1 MGPPPFDGGNCHESS
16 NVAPPSPP
24 LQWGHRLSTV
34 ETTPALPGRTNGRAL
49 RRMTMI
55 WNLDALLQWGHRL
68 STVET
73 RFRSR
78 LRAPLRSRLQWGH
91 RLSTVETRYTRRRL
105 GRIRP
110 TASMGPPPFDGG
122 NPEILRGIQRVVRAL
137 QWGHRLSTVETGK
150 IQAAD
155 ITRTCF
161 NGATAFRRWK
171 PDTRGAAWG
180 GYGRPSRWNLVSGT
194 KASMGPPPFDG
205 GNPEILRG
213 IQRVVRALQWGHR
226 LSTVETRFSSSGF
239 SLWAT
244 LQWGHRLSTVET
256 LRRMTMIW
264 NLDALLQ
271 WGHRLS
277 TVETGRR

>member
-1 MGPPPFDGGNCHESS
+1 LE
-16 NVAPPSPP
+16 
-24 LQWGHRLSTV
+24 
-34 ETTPALPGRTNGRAL
+34 L
-49 RRMTMI
+49 RR
-55 WNLDALLQWGHRL
+55 L
-68 STVET
+68 
-73 RFRSR
+73 
-78 LRAPLRSRLQWGH
+78 
-91 RLSTVETRYTRRRL
+91 
-105 GRIRP
+105 
-110 TASMGPPPFDGG
+110 ASMGPPPFDGG
-122 NPEILRGIQRVVRAL
+122 NWA
-137 QWGHRLSTVETGK
+137 
-150 IQAAD
+150 
-155 ITRTCF
+155 
-161 NGATAFRRWK
+161 
-171 PDTRGAAWG
+171 
-180 GYGRPSRWNLVSGT
+180 SRWNLVSGT

-277 TVETGRR
+277 TVETGRAGGIW